1 MDRFLD
7 GRAVGL
13 GAIIGFVRGL
23 ILCLTLFSIAGIA
36 QAPKKDSLT
45 GCVDQRGN
53 DFVLA
58 GDKELHQIAVLHYV
72 GMSDD
77 NFAREVGHK
86 VTVEGTLS
94 KDGDVPVMRVTKL
107 KTISETCSPD

>member
-1 MDRFLD
+1 M
-7 GRAVGL
+7 
-13 GAIIGFVRGL
+13 GAIILFVRYLAVCL
-23 ILCLTLFSIAGIA
+23 ILLSTPGVA
-36 QAPKKDSLT
+36 QAPKKDTLT

-94 KDGDVPVMRVTKL
+94 KEGDTPVMRVTKL
-107 KTISETCSPD
+107 KTISETCSPE

>member
-1 MDRFLD
+1 M
-7 GRAVGL
+7 
-13 GAIIGFVRGL
+13 GAIILFVRYLVACL
-23 ILCLTLFSIAGIA
+23 ILLATPGVA
-36 QAPKKDSLT
+36 QAPKKDTLT

-58 GDKELHQIAVLHYV
+58 GDKELHEIAVLHYV

-94 KDGDVPVMRVTKL
+94 KEGGTPVMRVTKL
-107 KTISETCSPD
+107 KTISETCSPE

>member
-1 MDRFLD
+1 M
-7 GRAVGL
+7 
-13 GAIIGFVRGL
+13 GAIIWIVRYL
-23 ILCLTLFSIAGIA
+23 VVSLVLLSIPGIA
-36 QAPKKDSLT
+36 QAPKKDTLT
-45 GCVDQRGN
+45 GCIDQRGN

-72 GMSDD
+72 GISDD

-94 KDGDVPVMRVTKL
+94 KDGDTPVMRVTKL
-107 KTISETCSPD
+107 KTISESCSPE